1 MYHFKI
7 DMILILSNEIK
18 HAKALSDARIKFDLE
33 RTSYLQKI
41 DIQTLIP
48 FNSFL
53 NHSIYQKQK
62 MNETDLLIIAFLNCF
77 CLLLY

>member
-1 MYHFKI
+1 
-7 DMILILSNEIK
+7 MILILNNEIQ
-18 HAKALSDARIKFDLE
+18 HAKALSNARIKFDLE

-53 NHSIYQKQK
+53 NHSIYQKK
-62 MNETDLLIIAFLNCF
+62 MNEADLSIIAFLNCF
-77 CLLLY
+77 CLLPY